1 VAAKPL
7 SLRRHVCACG
17 CDLDRDVA
25 AAQAIWNYA
34 FGPGYGPRS
43 ISVRVAA

>member
-1 VAAKPL
+1 VKPL

-25 AAQAIWNYA
+25 AAQVIRDRA
-34 FGPGYGPRS
+34 FGLGHGLRD
-43 ISVRVAA
+43 ISVQVAA